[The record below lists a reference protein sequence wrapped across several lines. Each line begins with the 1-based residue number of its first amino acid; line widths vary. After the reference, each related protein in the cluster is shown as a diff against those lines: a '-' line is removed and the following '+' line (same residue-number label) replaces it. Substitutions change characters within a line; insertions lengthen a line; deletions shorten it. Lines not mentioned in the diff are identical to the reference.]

1 MVLFLVAETLRLLDL
16 YKALRD
22 DPRNVTNK
30 GILLKQHAREELTS
44 ALNAS
49 FPREQPWTESQ
60 VAVKF
65 KNLRSEYVEL
75 KWLSSQPGFHDDGVG
90 MSEEW
95 WKNVKRLRPK
105 ANAFRGKLPWIFEP
119 KMKAIVGPQLPP
131 QPLAWT
137 AADDDVERGE
147 EADHQQQQ
155 LQEATPPSAA
165 VAADVAESTAMS
177 TAAIESD
184 KGEAPARALS
194 LKRPREADPSR
205 ASDER
210 AMTWGHVADSDYD
223 RSLARSVE
231 QSSVAAAGMARG
243 FQDLTAMFQEEAAR
257 CRALEQQV
265 TRDGGRDAPFLADQR
280 HVLLAIANSLEHST
294 RATADMAK
302 GYRDLVGAFVRGK
315 ADADHHPKPSES
327 DASVQSVTA

>member
-16 YKALRD
+16 YKSLRD

-30 GILLKQHAREELTS
+30 GILLKQHAREQLTS

-90 MSEEW
+90 LSEEW

-105 ANAFRGKLPWIFEP
+105 AHAFRGKLPWIFEP
-119 KMKAIVGPQLPP
+119 KMKAIVGTQEPKQDHSE
-131 QPLAWT
+131 AWT
-137 AADDDVERGE
+137 AVEE
-147 EADHQQQQ
+147 EAEVDNQQ
-155 LQEATPPSAA
+155 LLQSQLQPQEGESSKE
-165 VAADVAESTAMS
+165 VADVGELTAVSSGAEP
-177 TAAIESD
+177 SD
-184 KGEAPARALS
+184 EGVVAPVRKVPQ
-194 LKRPREADPSR
+194 KRPRESDSSKNSEERGVLR
-205 ASDER
+205 AQDD
-210 AMTWGHVADSDYD
+210 DSDYD

-243 FQDLTAMFQEEAAR
+243 FQDLTSMFQEEAAR
-257 CRALEQQV
+257 CRVLEQQV
-265 TRDGGRDAPFLADQR
+265 VRDTRELSFLVDQR

-302 GYRDLVGAFVRGK
+302 GYRELVSAFVRGK
-315 ADADHHPKPSES
+315 TDAERQKQPEV
-327 DASVQSVTA
+327 DASVQPVTT